1 MIFLT
6 GLVSL
11 KVSAQEKLGLEQII
25 AEISK
30 NNLQLQAL
38 GHKAESQQAQTEGA
52 KAWMAPM
59 IGAGTFMAPYPGQ
72 KLMNDAD
79 KGSLMFSL
87 EQAIPTFGINK
98 SKEKYYASLSET
110 TEARKN
116 MALNDLKAIAK
127 ENYWNIA
134 ISKQKISL
142 LKENIDILKT
152 MKKLGEIRYQYNK
165 GNLSQIYKTEGRIAE
180 TENILD
186 EIQNEIAVSKININI
201 LMYRAY
207 HLNFDIE
214 DGNISEYLPK
224 QLIDTAFLT
233 QHSSA
238 IKMADTEIKSMHLES
253 ELIKKQANPEISLKF
268 DHMSSFSSM
277 MPQQYSAMAMLS
289 IPIAPWSS
297 KSYKSSLKTN
307 KLEIESLQKERDFQI
322 NSLIGAAQGLEKNII
337 NTNKIIAKYN
347 SSVLPNMKKSLNA
360 LLLDY
365 QENKE
370 ELSNVIDGWETL
382 NKIHQ
387 DYINQLQKLSK
398 LIIDYEKIIE
408 K

>member
-98 SKEKYYASLSET
+98 SKEKYYASLSAT

-116 MALNDLKAIAK
+116 MALNDLKALAK

-134 ISKQKISL
+134 INKQKISL

-233 QHSSA
+233 QHSSS

-307 KLEIESLQKERDFQI
+307 KLEIESLQKERNFQL

>member
-116 MALNDLKAIAK
+116 MALNDLKALAK